1 MSLTVPKI
9 HLFTN
14 SLEKYHG
21 AATMTMVLKMYNFFK
36 LHLVNLYERAVLLK
50 ERIYITHAHEILPN
64 WKSTT

>member
-1 MSLTVPKI
+1 MSLTISKI
-9 HLFTN
+9 HLFTD

-36 LHLVNLYERAVLLK
+36 LQLVKLYERAVLLK
-50 ERIYITHAHEILPN
+50 GRVYITHAHEIQPN